1 MKAINLGGLCQNCY
15 IGILVWWSYLLE
27 TFPTNGIRADLGRGR
42 VQPAFFASMDDLD
55 ASDRKDFDF
64 EMLRPFTA
72 TSKGRNLSA

>member
-27 TFPTNGIRADLGRGR
+27 TFPTSGIRAELGRGS

-55 ASDRKDFDF
+55 ASNRKDFDF